1 MAASAPSSAPTAFCS
16 SEGMAVGVA
25 VGKGVGVFVGGR
37 AACCQ
42 QGVEFKFDFGTDF
55 PQQNDE
61 IIVTG
66 TYKVVYDENDIMRTF
81 LQAEEV
87 IFNK

>member
-1 MAASAPSSAPTAFCS
+1 
-16 SEGMAVGVA
+16 
-25 VGKGVGVFVGGR
+25 
-37 AACCQ
+37 
-42 QGVEFKFDFGTDF
+42 VEFKFDFGTDF